1 MKKAGILG
9 GLLVIVLLIPAIA
22 SAGQWWKD
30 EALKGKLKLTE
41 EQEKK
46 IDAIVDASMKERK
59 EQAGKIREK
68 IRALNGLLSKEKID
82 KKAVDKTLVE
92 VIKLREAL
100 LRNNLEMKLKVRDVL
115 SEEQIKTL
123 LKERPRVFSLRSRW
137 AKKRPLKRVMK
148 KDEAPRDKPTEK
160 KK

>member
-30 EALKGKLKLTE
+30 EALKGKLKLTG

-59 EQAGKIREK
+59 EKAGKVREK
-68 IRALNGLLSKEKID
+68 MRALNRMLGKEKID
-82 KKAVDKTLVE
+82 KKAVDKTLDE
-92 VIKLREAL
+92 VIKLRGEL
-100 LRNNLEMKLKVRDVL
+100 LRNNLEMKLKVRRML

-137 AKKRPLKRVMK
+137 AGKRPLKRLMK
-148 KDEAPRDKPTEK
+148 KDTPRKDKPAEK

>member
-9 GLLVIVLLIPAIA
+9 WLLVIVLLIPAIA

-41 EQEKK
+41 EQVKQ
-46 IDAIVDASMKERK
+46 IDVIVDASIKERRDK
-59 EQAGKIREK
+59 AGQIRKK
-68 IRALNGLLSKEKID
+68 IRALNGMLGKEKID
-82 KKAVDKTLVE
+82 KKVVDKTFVE

-137 AKKRPLKRVMK
+137 AAKRQLKRMMK
-148 KDEAPRDKPTEK
+148 KDEAPMDKPTEK